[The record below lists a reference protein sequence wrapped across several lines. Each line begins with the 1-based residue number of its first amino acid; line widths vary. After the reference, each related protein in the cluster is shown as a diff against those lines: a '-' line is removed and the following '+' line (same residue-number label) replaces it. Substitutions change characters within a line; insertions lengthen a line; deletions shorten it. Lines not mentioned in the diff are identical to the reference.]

1 MRLNNRKGERVITM
15 DKKIKK
21 ATLRRKLPKMV
32 VATLIVALALFNAG
46 CSGVKSETTETQVN
60 TEATAA
66 TENNSVAE
74 KSSTT
79 LNTVEVN
86 SAGEAKNDYAELKAE
101 LDSAVIKYLDAF
113 YEWNA
118 DSITSIELEEEVKSS
133 VTEKCYRK
141 YFRPVDTGTTAFLVV
156 RGDVSTYRLDSLY
169 YSDLDTDT
177 PKVAA
182 LYMTKQ
188 ESDGMSEPLY
198 YEMFQAYTLVKS
210 GGVWL
215 IDSMRDGTMLERY

>member
-60 TEATAA
+60 TEATAT
-66 TENNSVAE
+66 TENNAVAE
-74 KSSTT
+74 GNATT

-101 LDSAVIKYLDAF
+101 LDSAVIKYLDA
-113 YEWNA
+113 YYDWSGA
-118 DSITSIELEEEVKSS
+118 DTTSQEHEEEVKSTM
-133 VTEKCYRK
+133 TEKCYRK
-141 YFRPVDTGTTAFLVV
+141 YFRPVDAGTTAFIVV
-156 RGDVSTYRLDSLY
+156 LGDVSTYRLDSLY
-169 YSDLDTDT
+169 YSDLDTDK

-182 LYMTKQ
+182 LYMTKL
-188 ESDGMSEPLY
+188 DNDDMKEPLY

-210 GGVWL
+210 DGVWL
-215 IDSMRDGTMLERY
+215 IDDMRDGTMLERY